1 MGSRMHSRQPNGRF
15 RRATMANTF
24 GLTVYVCQDC
34 RRMNPVAVGAP
45 KPTECHACGSENL
58 E

>member
-1 MGSRMHSRQPNGRF
+1 MGHRMYSRTASGRF
-15 RRATMANTF
+15 RRATVENTF
-24 GLTVYVCQDC
+24 GLHVYVCQDC
-34 RRMNPVAVGAP
+34 RRMNPVTAGAP